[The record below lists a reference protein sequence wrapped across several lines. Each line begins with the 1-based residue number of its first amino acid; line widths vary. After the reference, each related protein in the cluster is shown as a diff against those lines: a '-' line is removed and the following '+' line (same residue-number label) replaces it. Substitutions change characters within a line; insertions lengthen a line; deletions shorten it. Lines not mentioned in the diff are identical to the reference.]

1 MPNRPVLPVLHRVED
16 TCCDDLLS
24 SIESQVGTGT
34 RPECAEAT
42 LGLSPLDPV
51 DLGSNHEPLAASMK
65 LNH

>member
-1 MPNRPVLPVLHRVED
+1 MTLQL
-16 TCCDDLLS
+16 TKYKKIS
-24 SIESQVGTGT
+24 KAKFGKGT

-51 DLGSNHEPLAASMK
+51 DLGSNHEPLAASLM